1 MSESQMQPRPSEDD
15 GSDNSF
21 AEGSAPA
28 NNDAASDGQE
38 DASMTSSPL
47 LPVIGPDSIVLHIP
61 SRPEYVRV
69 VRLTLLGI
77 ASRMEFSFDD
87 VEDMKL
93 AVSEACNN
101 AILHADPELADCHTK
116 SDAPRTNETEGAA
129 NSTNGASKP
138 GSVMVAV
145 TPYDNRLEITVVDEG
160 YIAPPGLPR
169 PGVEPPHGTDAELR
183 ESGLGLYLMQSLM
196 DEVEHQT
203 GANLQTV
210 VRLVKYLPSHK
221 IQGEIEDNNDL

>member
-1 MSESQMQPRPSEDD
+1 MSKSQMQPRPSLD
-15 GSDNSF
+15 
-21 AEGSAPA
+21 P
-28 NNDAASDGQE
+28 
-38 DASMTSSPL
+38 
-47 LPVIGPDSIVLHIP
+47 GPESIVLHIP

-69 VRLTLLGI
+69 VRLALLGI

-101 AILHADPELADCHTK
+101 AILHADPALGDCNTK
-116 SDAPRTNETEGAA
+116 PDKQNAEQPPGGA
-129 NSTNGASKP
+129 NPTDTPEKS
-138 GSVMVAV
+138 GSVMIAV

-160 YIAPPGLPR
+160 YIAPPGLPS
-169 PGVEPPHGTDAELR
+169 PSVEPPHGGDAELR

-196 DEVEHQT
+196 DEVEHKT
-203 GANLQTV
+203 GANAQTV

-221 IQGEIEDNNDL
+221 IQGDIESNGDL

>member
-1 MSESQMQPRPSEDD
+1 MSKSQLQQRPSLDP
-15 GSDNSF
+15 N
-21 AEGSAPA
+21 
-28 NNDAASDGQE
+28 
-38 DASMTSSPL
+38 T
-47 LPVIGPDSIVLHIP
+47 IVLHIP

-69 VRLTLLGI
+69 VRLALLGI

-101 AILHADPELADCHTK
+101 AILHADPTLTDCNTK
-116 SDAPRTNETEGAA
+116 SDALGTNQTADDA
-129 NSTNGASKP
+129 HSTSSASNP

-145 TPYDNRLEITVVDEG
+145 TPFDNRLEITVVDEG

-169 PGVEPPHGTDAELR
+169 PSVEPPHGADVELR

-203 GANLQTV
+203 GANSQTV

-221 IQGEIEDNNDL
+221 IQRDIEDNGDL